1 MNHLK
6 LVLVKNAV
14 RFQSIPVNNSR
25 LNLWKVPIDDDI
37 DGTIGRAFGSES
49 EVDAKDIDRSVSR
62 NFRISLVMLPIE

>member
-1 MNHLK
+1 MNDLK
-6 LVLVKNAV
+6 LVLVTFAL

>member
-1 MNHLK
+1 MNDLK
-6 LVLVKNAV
+6 LVLVTFAL

-25 LNLWKVPIDDDI
+25 LKLWKEPIDDDI
-37 DGTIGRAFGSES
+37 DGTIGGVFGSES